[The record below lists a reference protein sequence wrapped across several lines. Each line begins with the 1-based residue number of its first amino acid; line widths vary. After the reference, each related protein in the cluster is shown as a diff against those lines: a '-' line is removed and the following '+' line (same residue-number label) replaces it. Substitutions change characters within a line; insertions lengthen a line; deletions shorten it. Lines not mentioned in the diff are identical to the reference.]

1 MWNLILCWLKK
12 NSFSAALDVGTKGS
26 LNGHVGASY
35 GLGYSVLSIPYY
47 KVEVGNTIQKY
58 IWKLRKVSK
67 KKKTYSVGNQKFSMK
82 RKYMLEGRS

>member
-1 MWNLILCWLKK
+1 M
-12 NSFSAALDVGTKGS
+12 
-26 LNGHVGASY
+26 
-35 GLGYSVLSIPYY
+35 LSIPYY